1 MTNQTTRRHQEI
13 CLPIGQAA
21 DGKPIT
27 VVIGY
32 LLETNWG
39 DGRKSFDV
47 ELFTT
52 HLQPVLYQQV
62 RNVMPHAATV
72 VCEKKDFSKRYK
84 VAVPVKQPTEPGE
97 AAENEAESQE

>member
-1 MTNQTTRRHQEI
+1 MTNPSTRRHQEI
-13 CLPIGQAA
+13 RLPVGQAA
-21 DGKPIT
+21 DGKPIH

-39 DGRKSFDV
+39 EGRKSFDV

-62 RNVMPHAATV
+62 RSVMPNAATV
-72 VCEKKDFSKRYK
+72 VCDKADFSKRYK
-84 VAVPVKQPTEPGE
+84 VAVPVKPPTEPGE
-97 AAENEAESQE
+97 AAESEDA

>member
-1 MTNQTTRRHQEI
+1 MTNPSTRRHQEI
-13 CLPIGQAA
+13 FLPIGLAA
-21 DGKPIT
+21 DGKFIT
-27 VVIGY
+27 VVVGY

-52 HLQPVLYQQV
+52 HLQPVLFQQV
-62 RNVMPHAATV
+62 RAVMPNSATV

-84 VAVPVKQPTEPGE
+84 VAVPVKPPTEPGE
-97 AAENEAESQE
+97 AAENEEA